1 MKKLLLICLLWIG
14 ISSNARASHMMGGQI
29 TIEHISGMD
38 YHLVYTA
45 YRDMTGIPIAM
56 VSSIN
61 FVDSLSG
68 ANFQVA
74 VSYDTIINVLVPGVE
89 EYVYDT
95 VITFPSVGEWYIS
108 YEECCRNAAILNMT
122 QPGGEFHHFYTII
135 QIDSSNSSPVFLNP
149 PIVLAQDSVP
159 FYYNPLPFDAD
170 GDSIAWSLDVPLSG
184 NGVPVA
190 GYTLPPSDSLVPFNM
205 DPITGEI
212 TFLPNTLG
220 NFQVSVRVKE
230 YRNGVQIGE
239 ITRDMQI
246 IVVPSPNTPATVMI
260 VANTAPFNGK
270 VYSITPGTA
279 FSLNVTV
286 FDMDAQAISILGNGE
301 PFLLTSN
308 QAQLAVTNG
317 VGSASAILSWT
328 PSAAQERTAPY
339 IMGLRISEI
348 YSNYVFQSDISIS
361 LRVGFGTTG
370 IVENALSSAISLS
383 PNPSTGNFA
392 IQFNSTSNSP
402 VKVDITSI
410 DGKVAQGFTKD
421 QIVSGLNVI
430 QVNNLNLAKGAYI
443 VRVEQDGKYLGM
455 QRLIIQH

>member
-1 MKKLLLICLLWIG
+1 M
-14 ISSNARASHMMGGQI
+14 
-29 TIEHISGMD
+29 
-38 YHLVYTA
+38 
-45 YRDMTGIPIAM
+45 
-56 VSSIN
+56 
-61 FVDSLSG
+61 
-68 ANFQVA
+68 
-74 VSYDTIINVLVPGVE
+74 
-89 EYVYDT
+89 
-95 VITFPSVGEWYIS
+95 
-108 YEECCRNAAILNMT
+108 
-122 QPGGEFHHFYTII
+122 
-135 QIDSSNSSPVFLNP
+135 
-149 PIVLAQDSVP
+149 
-159 FYYNPLPFDAD
+159 
-170 GDSIAWSLDVPLSG
+170 
-184 NGVPVA
+184 
-190 GYTLPPSDSLVPFNM
+190 
-205 DPITGEI
+205 
-212 TFLPNTLG
+212 
-220 NFQVSVRVKE
+220 
-230 YRNGVQIGE
+230 
-239 ITRDMQI
+239 
-246 IVVPSPNTPATVMI
+246 
-260 VANTAPFNGK
+260 
-270 VYSITPGTA
+270 YSITPGTA

-370 IVENALSSAISLS
+370 IVENALSSAISVS